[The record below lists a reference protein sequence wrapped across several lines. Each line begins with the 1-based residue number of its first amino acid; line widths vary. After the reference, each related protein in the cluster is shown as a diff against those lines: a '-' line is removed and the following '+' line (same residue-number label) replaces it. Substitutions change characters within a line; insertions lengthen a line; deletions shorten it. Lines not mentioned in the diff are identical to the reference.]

1 MTPLEANHLSKWFRR
16 QRVEKF
22 QCLHGDWE
30 YIDDETRQSF
40 YQSMFNCP
48 TLQTLKLTRCFLGDI
63 NFIELAF
70 TMKNL
75 VFNHCYMTS
84 EQVQG
89 MAKRLQGSKL
99 TRLELNDFPFDDMN
113 GIESLFQV
121 QPCTSIKSLTLN
133 GLRLKNPRWCNFI
146 TPLIE
151 KCTLETLVLYATKFP
166 SDAARSA
173 KESNND
179 QSDSD
184 NSQCYIE
191 IAMPDLQFLI
201 ESMMNSSRQV
211 KVKRIKWT
219 TEDEPT
225 TIQSEALQALIKL
238 TTDCGG
244 EFIHETTVVPV

>member
-1 MTPLEANHLSKWFRR
+1 
-16 QRVEKF
+16 
-22 QCLHGDWE
+22 
-30 YIDDETRQSF
+30 
-40 YQSMFNCP
+40 
-48 TLQTLKLTRCFLGDI
+48 
-63 NFIELAF
+63 
-70 TMKNL
+70 MKNL

-121 QPCTSIKSLTLN
+121 QPSWPQALQKNHTLCELHVAK
-133 GLRLKNPRWCNFI
+133 G
-146 TPLIE
+146 
-151 KCTLETLVLYATKFP
+151 
-166 SDAARSA
+166 SA